1 MLLLADVVDIDILR
15 GRDQGRRDH
24 QSQNKIN
31 WGLTVATRHVTTK
44 RPFAAVLMTS
54 LAMAQLAAA
63 HAADPG
69 FCRQYARSA
78 LDQVRAGLSDPACG
92 SALQG
97 SRWSSDFAVHYEW
110 CLGVSLRAAADE
122 RDFRTHH
129 LKSCA
134 AR

>member
-1 MLLLADVVDIDILR
+1 MLLLTDVVDINLLR
-15 GRDQGRRDH
+15 GGDQGLTQ

-31 WGLTVATRHVTTK
+31 QGLTVAMKHMTTR
-44 RPFAAVLMTS
+44 RSFAAVLMTS

-92 SALQG
+92 GALQG
-97 SRWSSDFAVHYEW
+97 SHWSSDFAVHYEW
-110 CLGVSLRAAADE
+110 CLGVSLRAAGDE